1 MDFVDQTIRP
11 TGSEQ
16 MHSPSSSEAQLAGTP
31 MPDLSNSIHVAD
43 EGICTMVT
51 QNGEQGNQL
60 RTLLFGSPITDNQT
74 EQSRANCYGY
84 GDSSWNRSAHSDG
97 MPEDLQLWIRSP
109 SSLVDYLYPAELV
122 DSVNNLIHP
131 ANFVDFM
138 DTSIHPGDLADV
150 IDFLFHLAKQDDLAQ
165 SAEQSV
171 QFNNYLTTLL
181 TSGGL
186 MNHEASGFG
195 RLVATQAPLP
205 TELPYTSWTTTPNMQ
220 LTEGRINSA
229 SNSNTPFFINR
240 NQALQACP

>member
-51 QNGEQGNQL
+51 QNGEQ
-60 RTLLFGSPITDNQT
+60 
-74 EQSRANCYGY
+74 
-84 GDSSWNRSAHSDG
+84 
-97 MPEDLQLWIRSP
+97 
-109 SSLVDYLYPAELV
+109 V

-171 QFNNYLTTLL
+171 QPNNYLTTVL

-186 MNHEASGFG
+186 IDREASDFE
-195 RLVATQAPLP
+195 RLMATQAPLP
-205 TELPYTSWTTTPNMQ
+205 TELPYTPWITTPNMQ
-220 LTEGRINSA
+220 LTEEPINST
-229 SNSNTPFFINR
+229 SNSVPGALR
-240 NQALQACP
+240 NPGSPIFPILEHRRPTVSDILMYGGARGRRVFNGGFPPR